1 MAIGASVNQMVTD
14 LQGAVT
20 AFQSAYVAR
29 LNLVKANIGT
39 MTPDQMESY
48 ASALHTAITALT
60 AAVSQVEAQV
70 TIINN
75 AATALTNS

>member
-1 MAIGASVNQMVTD
+1 MAIGASVNQAVTD
-14 LQGAVT
+14 LQAAVT
-20 AFQSAYVAR
+20 AFQSAYTAR
-29 LNLVKANIGT
+29 LNLVKANIAT

-48 ASALHTAITALT
+48 ASALHQGMVALT

-75 AATALTNS
+75 AATSLTNS